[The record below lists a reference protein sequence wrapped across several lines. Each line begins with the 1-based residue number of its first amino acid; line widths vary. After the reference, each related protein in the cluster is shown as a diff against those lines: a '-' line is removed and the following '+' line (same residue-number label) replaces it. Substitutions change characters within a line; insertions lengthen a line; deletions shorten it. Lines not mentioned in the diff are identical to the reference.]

1 MYVECPHCQA
11 LFRITKA
18 QLEAAEGWV
27 RCGECGHIFEA
38 GETLSSP
45 EEQTPQ
51 APEHNTHELFADTDQ
66 ATFDLGEPTVPQESP
81 PESQRPKRRL
91 GGRSSTLLW
100 SAAILVLIALLGL
113 QYLLSQRDQFARYP
127 ELRPVLAQL
136 CRVTGCELPP
146 QRDLAAIELSSRNVF
161 THPNIPHALMV
172 TATMINN
179 APFPQPYPMLQI
191 SFSNLDGQTVALGR
205 FKPTQYLPKGV
216 DPHGLMPVGK
226 PLHISFSVDDPG
238 QQALAYEFSFR

>member
-27 RCGECGHIFEA
+27 RCGECGHVFEA
-38 GETLSSP
+38 ADTLSSP

-51 APEHNTHELFADTDQ
+51 TPEQYTNDLFADTDE
-66 ATFDLGEPTVPQESP
+66 TPLDPGEPEPSRQP
-81 PESQRPKRRL
+81 APETPPKRRRS
-91 GGRSSTLLW
+91 GRRGTLLW
-100 SAAILVLIALLGL
+100 SAAILVLIALLGA

-127 ELRPVLAQL
+127 ELRPLLAQL
-136 CRVTGCELPP
+136 CRVAGCKLPP
-146 QRDLAAIELSSRNVF
+146 QRDLTAIELSSRNVF
-161 THPNIPHALMV
+161 THPNIPHALMI

-179 APFPQPYPMLQI
+179 APFPQPYPVLQI
-191 SFSNLDGQTVALGR
+191 SFSNLDGRTVALGR
-205 FKPTQYLPKGV
+205 FQPAQYLPQNV

-226 PLHISFSVDDPG
+226 PVHISFSVDDPG